1 MFKRVKTREYI
12 MAVARPGVQ
21 KLNIP
26 KLQSPKASIAA
37 NLGSASRST
46 GVSYGIFAQR
56 TLTGSGIHLNNRAFN
71 GASISATRHAL
82 NDNRTVL
89 FNNIGMPHRCNH
101 DQGNNTMNKF
111 MAGMMA
117 MNMLAQMGAQ
127 TAAIIKEAKA
137 NKTDD
142 VDKTNKKTTN
152 STVTPGGPT
161 SPSNQTVTL
170 GGSNPTERT
179 LSLSDR
185 LKGAGTFTE
194 IKDIES
200 EIGTKLSGF
209 NTEYQKIGKDES
221 GNSLIQQTIA
231 EINEGIQIA
240 GVTQDLTVPTLSV
253 ISLSADSDIAAIDTA
268 ISTIDDTD
276 LKNINTYSGTIDK
289 AVKSLKDKS
298 GELGRSIDTLQN
310 QLDRTPE
317 DAPGRANIQTQLDNL
332 KAQKEKVD
340 QAKET
345 LETTV
350 KQQIQDIKDGL
361 EAKKN
366 ELKELKKT
374 KENLVNKKY
383 ELAKSQMNTL
393 TENARTMRTLKREI
407 DGLRGKTEKADINRL
422 RQKIDEYN
430 RYVPAMAEAYNSLA
444 ALGNELQN
452 IKDAKGNKLTNVPAT
467 GITTYKEFI
476 TPITQIPVAGA
487 GSDVTTL
494 QAGNVLG
501 DRASVISLGEHTYVQ
516 DNNGDFVDETGK
528 VTNRAEFLAL
538 ALQNGVQ
545 VPEQPAQPTFNIEL
559 TPSFGGGANSKGLSD
574 LVKMPGLNMPELPG
588 TITIGNKKYVPSFDG
603 KSYTCDGIS
612 YTKEQVMQMQF
623 NQPLFRTEEA

>member
-82 NDNRTVL
+82 NDNRTAL

-137 NKTDD
+137 NRTEKPD
-142 VDKTNKKTTN
+142 N
-152 STVTPGGPT
+152 TPKSEAPN
-161 SPSNQTVTL
+161 SPSNQTVTP
-170 GGSNPTERT
+170 GGSNPTEGT

-253 ISLSADSDIAAIDTA
+253 ISLSADSDITAIDTA

-298 GELGRSIDTLQN
+298 GELGRSIDTLQK

-317 DAPGRANIQTQLDNL
+317 NDPGRASIQTQLDNL

-340 QAKET
+340 KAKET

-407 DGLRGKTEKADINRL
+407 DGLRGKTEKADINKL

-430 RYVPAMAEAYNSLA
+430 RYIPAMAEAYNSLA

-538 ALQNGVQ
+538 ALQHGVQ
-545 VPEQPAQPTFNIEL
+545 VPEQPAQSAFNIEL
-559 TPSFGGGANSKGLSD
+559 TPSFGGGANSKGLSG
-574 LVKMPGLNMPELPG
+574 LGAGAFNMPDFNMPEFKPEG
-588 TITIGNKKYVPSFDG
+588 TITIGNKKYFPLDQNTYLSEDG
-603 KSYTCDGIS
+603 QKIS
-612 YTKEQVMQMQF
+612 KELVFRLQMAQF
-623 NQPLFRTEEA
+623 APRTEES